1 MVPEIAFTGDT
12 MADFIVDKNNE
23 DVLKAKVLIMEV
35 SFASLFLVIPS
46 TQMNY
51 IVIVIVFLN
60 LKDQILIEVARY
72 I

>member
-35 SFASLFLVIPS
+35 SFASLFLVILS
-46 TQMNY
+46 TQMSY
-51 IVIVIVFLN
+51 IVIVIVLMN
-60 LKDQILIEVARY
+60 LRDQILIEVARY